1 MYIYTYTH
9 ICCKVITTITS
20 VNRSP
25 HEITFS
31 LCVVIKLK
39 TYYPNIQVYNTVL
52 LIITTMLY
60 IKSFEFTYLISLH
73 PLIKINPFPQPLSP
87 C

>member
-1 MYIYTYTH
+1 MLQSDYHNNI
-9 ICCKVITTITS
+9 S
-20 VNRSP
+20 GNNRSP

-39 TYYPNIQVYNTVL
+39 TYYLNIQVHNTVL

-60 IKSFEFTYLISLH
+60 IKSFEFTYLVTMSL
-73 PLIKINPFPQPLSP
+73 
-87 C
+87 

>member
-1 MYIYTYTH
+1 M
-9 ICCKVITTITS
+9 KL
-20 VNRSP
+20 P
-25 HEITFS
+25 FF

-39 TYYPNIQVYNTVL
+39 TYYPNIQVHSTVL

-60 IKSFEFTYLISLH
+60 IKSFEFTSLITINLC